1 MYYQESIF
9 NPTYMSGNYNQIQAQ
24 INNYNSQ
31 QNIEVEKAVKAT
43 HDLCDA
49 VKNMDELHKQKASSL
64 CLAIVAQ
71 EFGWQ

>member
-1 MYYQESIF
+1 MYFQERML
-9 NPTYMSGNYNQIQAQ
+9 NPTYMSRNYNQIQAQ

-43 HDLCDA
+43 RDLCDA

-64 CLAIVAQ
+64 CLATMVQ
-71 EFGWQ
+71 ELGCQ